1 MIEEVKVALEV
12 IEDIEEVKE
21 EVKEEVIELVLLLVK
36 NLSKMVMPR
45 LLTLQ
50 LLLNESCANKS
61 SRFY

>member
-1 MIEEVKVALEV
+1 MEIEVIEEVKVALEV

-21 EVKEEVIELVLLLVK
+21 EVIELALLLVK

-50 LLLNESCANKS
+50 QLLNESCTNNT

>member
-12 IEDIEEVKE
+12 IEDIEEE
-21 EVKEEVIELVLLLVK
+21 KEEVIELVLLLVK
-36 NLSKMVMPR
+36 SLSKMVMPR

-50 LLLNESCANKS
+50 LLLNESCANNT

>member
-1 MIEEVKVALEV
+1 MEIEVIEEEKVALEV
-12 IEDIEEVKE
+12 IEDIE

-45 LLTLQ
+45 LLTPQ
-50 LLLNESCANKS
+50 LLLNESCANNT

>member
-12 IEDIEEVKE
+12 IEDIE

-45 LLTLQ
+45 PLTPL
-50 LLLNESCANKS
+50 LLLNESCANNT

>member
-1 MIEEVKVALEV
+1 MEIEVIEEVKVALEV
-12 IEDIEEVKE
+12 IEDIE

-50 LLLNESCANKS
+50 QLLNESCTNNT

>member
-12 IEDIEEVKE
+12 IEDIE

-45 LLTLQ
+45 QLTLQ